1 MFCRCLAIMIGV
13 LVSLTSSCLKAQAIR
28 QEEDKPLLPPS
39 LMFAGEPDGSGTTVV
54 GFNIASLRSIPFSG
68 TIEAENQIVDAKGN
82 NTFHRHITK
91 IARDTKGRTRIDVDL
106 NSIGTP
112 GNPKLVTV
120 YIYDAVTKADL
131 TIFPWRKS
139 AMRYEDKPQPQPVPG
154 RRHEPIALEPD
165 NLGIGGQTPPQID
178 TQREDLGAEVM
189 VGMKLRHGRETTSYP
204 AGFASSKDAYTVVTE
219 YWYSQEL
226 QSFVLVKQLGPLN
239 SVQTL
244 TLRNI
249 RRENPDVSLFV
260 IPKDYRVQ

>member
-1 MFCRCLAIMIGV
+1 
-13 LVSLTSSCLKAQAIR
+13 
-28 QEEDKPLLPPS
+28 
-39 LMFAGEPDGSGTTVV
+39 
-54 GFNIASLRSIPFSG
+54 LRPRS
-68 TIEAENQIVDAKGN
+68 N
-82 NTFHRHITK
+82 
-91 IARDTKGRTRIDVDL
+91 
-106 NSIGTP
+106 
-112 GNPKLVTV
+112 
-120 YIYDAVTKADL
+120 
-131 TIFPWRKS
+131 
-139 AMRYEDKPQPQPVPG
+139 
-154 RRHEPIALEPD
+154 EPIALEPD

-178 TQREDLGAEVM
+178 TQREDLGAEVT

-226 QSFVLVKQLGPLN
+226 QSFVLVKQLDPLN